1 MEIKYFQFGREWKGK
16 VNQCKKAIETAITV
30 GNILLSS
37 YQIMSIK

>member
-1 MEIKYFQFGREWKGK
+1 MEIKYFQFGREWK